1 VTAVTRLGW
10 VAKGAVYVL
19 MGLTAWTIAR
29 QQPTE
34 DDASPEGA
42 LARVVA
48 SPSGRLFAGV
58 LALGL
63 VLYAAWRLLSSALVR
78 GTDLSAWL
86 HRLGYLLS
94 SAFYLI
100 LALTAGRAALV
111 NDRPADHT
119 VVERLSADLLGSG
132 FGRVALGVLVIIGVV
147 IRDLTQ
153 SVALGWIGGAIIVFV
168 IGLVLALTQPSLRR
182 RIVADRDG
190 VQIFGGR
197 KPLALAAK
205 HVIAIETCE
214 VRSRFNSTTDRISS
228 YGVRAVME
236 DGQTVDLARAQIEPR
251 EPRDV
256 QHRLPVDRH
265 PASILSTDRVT

>member
-1 VTAVTRLGW
+1 VVTAVTRLGW

-48 SPSGRLFAGV
+48 SPSGRLLAGV

-111 NDRPADHT
+111 NDRPEDHT
-119 VVERLSADLLGSG
+119 VVERLSADLLSSG
-132 FGRVALGVLVIIGVV
+132 FGRVALGVL
-147 IRDLTQ
+147 
-153 SVALGWIGGAIIVFV
+153 
-168 IGLVLALTQPSLRR
+168 GLVILGTGLFFVVDKAARR
-182 RIVADRDG
+182 SFLDDLQLHHPGEGINRDAPPAERRA
-190 VQIFGGR
+190 IT
-197 KPLALAAK
+197 AA
-205 HVIAIETCE
+205 
-214 VRSRFNSTTDRISS
+214 
-228 YGVRAVME
+228 G
-236 DGQTVDLARAQIEPR
+236 
-251 EPRDV
+251 
-256 QHRLPVDRH
+256 
-265 PASILSTDRVT
+265 